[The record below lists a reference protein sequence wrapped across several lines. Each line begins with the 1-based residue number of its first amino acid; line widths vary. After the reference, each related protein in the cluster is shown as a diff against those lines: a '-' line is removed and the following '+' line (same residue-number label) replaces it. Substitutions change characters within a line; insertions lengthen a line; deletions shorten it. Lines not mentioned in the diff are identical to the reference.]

1 MRGLKCLLLFLECL
15 KSRSTYIPYIK
26 YYLKEISFSNI
37 IKSNTAKL
45 ISNEEKE
52 QIRSLLGLPSSNN
65 EPFHFHTIRD
75 RRTIH
80 VFILN

>member
-1 MRGLKCLLLFLECL
+1 MMLKHKFLQITL
-15 KSRSTYIPYIK
+15 SYIPHIK
-26 YYLKEISFSNI
+26 YYLEGISFSNI

-75 RRTIH
+75 RRMIH
-80 VFILN
+80 VFIRN